1 MEYRVLGPLE
11 ALDTGGPLPL
21 GGAKQRALLAVLILN
36 ANRVVSRERLI
47 DELWG
52 DEAPDTAVTSVQVY
66 VSRLRKL
73 LPDGSLVTRAPGYLL
88 KVEPEAVDLIRF
100 ERLVG
105 EGRSALA
112 AGAPDRAAD
121 TIREAIALWRGPALT
136 EFAAEPF
143 SQVEGGRL
151 DDLRLAALE
160 DRIDADL
167 QLGRHAEVTGELEVL
182 IASHPHRERLRAQ
195 LMLALYRSGRQGE
208 ALDVYRNLRT
218 TLDEIGIEPSENL
231 QRLER
236 QILNHDTEIDA
247 PTQALPAAIPA
258 SDPTQPAVET
268 APLERRRVTVL
279 FAALGGTNE
288 AEEDPEQTAAFF
300 DRLHAEAAAEIEA
313 AGGTVEKGL
322 VGALLA
328 MFEDNDHATQAARA
342 ALATQRRLTR
352 AFGDA
357 LSLRMALESGEVI
370 VGRDSLVMGTPV
382 AASARLVG
390 LAEPGD
396 IVVGHRA
403 GRALEDSF
411 ELRERGRAHV
421 LVEPHTHPVAHEV
434 RKNVTVLFADL
445 VDSTRLGHE
454 LDPEALRMLMFEYF
468 RAMESVVARHGGI
481 VEKFIGDAVM
491 AVFGIPVLHED
502 DALRAVRTAAEMRQS
517 LAALNETFEKTWGMR
532 LQARIGINSG
542 EVMAGDHLQGHL
554 VVTGLAVTVAK
565 RFEEA
570 AAANEILISEATH
583 RLVRDAV
590 VAERVSDR
598 VMKSGEALEGY
609 TIAEVR
615 PHTEGRARRF
625 DTPLVDREQE
635 YGALLNAFE
644 SVVETRAC
652 HLLTVLG
659 EAGFGKSRLVQEFV
673 REVGAEATVLRGRC
687 LPYGEGIT
695 YWPLAEIVRD
705 LLDVEPSSAAIAVL
719 LTHDDRADLI
729 AELISDALGLS
740 GTSVAGSE
748 QTFWAVRRL
757 FESLAQ
763 TRPLVVVIDDLQW
776 AESTFVDLVD
786 YVADHTRDAPVL
798 LLCVARPE
806 LFDIRPDW
814 GGGKRHAATTSL
826 EPLQDDD
833 TRRLITNLVGGDS
846 LPDPVQERIAGLAEG
861 NALFTEELLAMLVDE
876 KRLVREDERWVLAG
890 DLGDLLIPQEI
901 SAFLAARLERLP
913 EGERTL
919 LVRGSV
925 EGALFHYGALREL
938 SPELSES
945 SLHRDLASLV
955 RRDLIRPDRPSISG
969 DDAYRFRHI
978 LIRDAAYDSLA
989 KTTRAELHER
999 FAVWLE
1005 RAAGSR
1011 IGEYEEIVGYHL
1023 EQAYLCRAGLRPAE
1037 ELASLGARASQR
1049 LDSAGH
1055 RALARGDLPAAIGL
1069 LERATELLA
1078 IDEPRRRL
1086 LLSELGEAL
1095 IEAGRLLDAERVLA
1109 EARQLAGAADD
1120 ECADSHA
1127 LVQQQ
1132 FLQLLRVADG
1142 AAEEAARAIET
1153 VVPVFEERNDE
1164 HGLCSARRLEA
1175 WLHWNEAHAAAA
1187 AAAWERAAVHASHA
1201 GDEHARVEIL
1211 TWIASALW
1219 FGPTPVAEGIK
1230 RCEEILDEVGG
1241 HIESEAL
1248 TLRHLGGLHAMN
1260 GSFDLARKLLADSNA
1275 VFEELGPTLAN
1286 AATSHIEAVAE
1297 MLAGQPA
1304 AAETSLQA
1312 ALDALKRMGEQAFL
1326 STTVAFLAGAVFMQ
1340 GRDDEAEELAQ
1351 LSARLTAPGDS
1362 LTQILWRGV
1371 EARIVARR
1379 GRPEEAEKLARAA
1392 VSRADRTDFLVQ
1404 RADAWIDLAQI
1415 LHDLG
1420 RWDEAAAAAEQGL
1433 HLHEQ
1438 KGNVV
1443 TAARIQ
1449 SDPFAL
1455 SLGAATEPRGPEGR

>member
-21 GGAKQRALLAVLILN
+21 GGVKQRALLAVLLLN
-36 ANRVVSRERLI
+36 ANHTVSRDRLI
-47 DELWG
+47 DDLWG
-52 DEAPDTAVTSVQVY
+52 EEPPEKAAKVIQNY
-66 VSRLRKL
+66 VSRLRKV
-73 LPDGSLVTRAPGYLL
+73 LPEGALRTRAPGYLL
-88 KVEPEAVDLIRF
+88 EVEPEAVDLIRF

-136 EFAAEPF
+136 EFAAEHF
-143 SQVEGGRL
+143 AQVEGGRL

-160 DRIDADL
+160 NRIDADL

-195 LMLALYRSGRQGE
+195 LMLALYRSGRQSE

-218 TLDEIGIEPSENL
+218 TLDQIGIEPSENL
-231 QRLER
+231 QRLQR

-247 PTQALPAAIPA
+247 PAQALPVAAPA
-258 SDPTQPAVET
+258 SEPTQPAAAT
-268 APLERRRVTVL
+268 TPLERRRVTVL
-279 FAALGGTNE
+279 FVALAATNE
-288 AEEDPEQTAAFF
+288 ADEDPEQTAAFF

-328 MFEDNDHATQAARA
+328 TFGNHDHATQAAKT
-342 ALATQRRLTR
+342 ALATQRQLTH

-403 GRALEDSF
+403 GPALEASF

-421 LVEPHTHPVAHEV
+421 LVEARAQPVAREV

-454 LDPEALRMLMFEYF
+454 LDPDAFSMLMSEYF

-491 AVFGIPVLHED
+491 AVFGVPVLHED

-554 VVTGLAVTVAK
+554 IVTGRAVTVAK

-570 AAANEILISEATH
+570 AAADEILISEVTH

-598 VMKSGEALEGY
+598 VVKGGETLEGY
-609 TIAEVR
+609 AIAEVR
-615 PHTEGRARRF
+615 PHTAGRARRF

-644 SVVETRAC
+644 SAVETREC

-659 EAGFGKSRLVQEFV
+659 EAGVGKSRLVQEFA
-673 REVGAEATVLRGRC
+673 REVGAEATVLYGCC

-705 LLDVEPSSAAIAVL
+705 MLDAEPSSAAIAAL
-719 LTHDDRADLI
+719 LPHDERADLI
-729 AELISDALGLS
+729 AELISESLGLS
-740 GTSVAGSE
+740 GTNVVGSE

-763 TRPLVVVIDDLQW
+763 TRPFVVVFDDLQW
-776 AESTFVDLVD
+776 AEPTFIDLVD

-806 LFDIRPDW
+806 LFDTRPDW

-826 EPLQDDD
+826 EPLHDDD
-833 TRRLITNLVGGDS
+833 TRRLIANLLGGDS
-846 LPDPVQERIAGLAEG
+846 LPDPVQKRIADLAEG

-876 KRLVREDERWVLAG
+876 KRLVRKDQRWVVAG
-890 DLGDLLIPQEI
+890 ELGDLHIPQEI
-901 SAFLAARLERLP
+901 NAFLAARLERLP

-919 LVRGSV
+919 LVRGSI
-925 EGALFHYGALREL
+925 EGALFHYGALHEL

-955 RRDLIRPDRPSISG
+955 RRDLIRPDRASISG

-978 LIRDAAYDSLA
+978 LIRDAAFDSLSKA
-989 KTTRAELHER
+989 TRAGLHEQ
-999 FAVWLE
+999 FAEWLE
-1005 RAAGSR
+1005 RAAGTR
-1011 IGEYEEIVGYHL
+1011 IREYEEIVGYHL
-1023 EQAYLCRAGLRPAE
+1023 EQAYRCRAGLRPAA
-1037 ELASLGARASQR
+1037 ELASLGVRASQR
-1049 LDSAGH
+1049 LDSAGR

-1069 LERATELLA
+1069 LERAMELLA
-1078 IDEPRRRL
+1078 VDEPRRRL
-1086 LLSELGEAL
+1086 LLSQLGEAL
-1095 IEAGRLLDAERVLA
+1095 IEAGRLSDAERVLA
-1109 EARQLAGAADD
+1109 EARQLASAADD
-1120 ECADSHA
+1120 DCANSHA

-1132 FLQLLRVADG
+1132 FLQLLRVAEG
-1142 AAEEAARAIET
+1142 AAEDAARAIET
-1153 VVPVFEERNDE
+1153 VVPVFEACHDE
-1164 HGLCSARRLEA
+1164 HGLCSAHKLEA

-1187 AAAWERAAVHASHA
+1187 AAAWEQAAVHASLA

-1211 TWIASALW
+1211 TWIASALRL
-1219 FGPTPVAEGIK
+1219 GPTPVAEGIK
-1230 RCEEILDEVGG
+1230 RCEEILNEVGG
-1241 HIESEAL
+1241 HIEAEAL
-1248 TLRHLGGLHAMN
+1248 TRRHLGGLHAMN
-1260 GSFDLARKLLADSNA
+1260 GSFDLARKLFADSNS
-1275 VFEELGPTLAN
+1275 VFEELGATVAN
-1286 AATSHIEAVAE
+1286 VSTSDIEAVAD

-1304 AAETSLQA
+1304 AAETSLRA
-1312 ALDALKRMGEQAFL
+1312 ALDALKRMGEQMFL
-1326 STTVAFLAGAVFMQ
+1326 STTIALLAQAVFTQ
-1340 GRDDEAEELAQ
+1340 ERDDEAEELAQ
-1351 LSARLTAPGDS
+1351 LSATLTAPGDS

-1379 GRPEEAEKLARAA
+1379 GRLEEAEKLARAA
-1392 VSRADRTDFLVQ
+1392 VSLADRTDFLVQ
-1404 RADAWIDLAQI
+1404 RGDAWIDLARI
-1415 LHDLG
+1415 LRDRG
-1420 RWDEAAAAAEQGL
+1420 RAEEAAAAADQGL

-1443 TAARIQ
+1443 TAARIR
-1449 SDPFAL
+1449 SDPSAVW
-1455 SLGAATEPRGPEGR
+1455 SGATTEPRGRR